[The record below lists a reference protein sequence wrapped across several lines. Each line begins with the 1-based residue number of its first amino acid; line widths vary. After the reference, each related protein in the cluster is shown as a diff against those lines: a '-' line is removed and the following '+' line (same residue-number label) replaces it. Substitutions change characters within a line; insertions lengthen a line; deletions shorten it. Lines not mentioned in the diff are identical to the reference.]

1 MRYILLAISAALL
14 PLVVRAQEPPP
25 FLFLAKGDTVY
36 IWLSRTPRIGWGFE
50 VYRRAPGERE
60 FRKLTP
66 EPIRGART
74 PEEVQSALGDL
85 YRWVAEALD
94 ADNPFQVLRRLR
106 SDSFRGSILSLL
118 DMRVARVLGRLYVDT
133 TATGP
138 GPYRY
143 RIVLVDRLGRQRE
156 ILEGRVEKDERI
168 PLAPSGLEAEP
179 GDGKVTLR
187 WSYPLWKGDP
197 QDLAI
202 RFFVYRKGP
211 GEAKFRRADTEVI
224 LREQKEDFSFTD
236 VWVRNG
242 RSYTY
247 YVVAVDPLGREGRP
261 SKLVR
266 VVPVDNVPPAVP
278 KGLEARFRDGKVVLA
293 WQRNLELDL
302 AGYRVYRSL
311 DLRGGFRRVSPLL
324 PPDMPFYEDG
334 RLVPGRIYYYRVTAV
349 DSAGNESRR
358 SNAVSILVEDRE
370 PPQPP
375 GNVKVAVGPEGRRIT
390 WSRSPSAD
398 VMGYNVYWGEIRE
411 QLPRLNLERLPSS
424 ATSYRDEGEGVTPGR
439 SYWVAVTAVDSA
451 FNESPKNPILVKVP
465 DWKPPEPP
473 SYLNARTLPDGRI
486 KLVWG
491 GSTSLDLV
499 SYRLYRGEQGKADS
513 LLGEFGPE
521 VHTYTDRDIVKGRNY
536 TYSVVAVDKAG
547 NESPRREVRL
557 EARDHVPPAPPRNIV
572 AKVTPKGVLI
582 TWGRVADPDL
592 AGYYVYR
599 SDIPTGVFTRLNQ
612 KPLKERSFLDRTGT
626 SGHWYKVR
634 AVDTSG
640 NESPWKKAVSPR

>member
-1 MRYILLAISAALL
+1 M
-14 PLVVRAQEPPP
+14 
-25 FLFLAKGDTVY
+25 
-36 IWLSRTPRIGWGFE
+36 
-50 VYRRAPGERE
+50 YRRCPGERE

-66 EPIRGART
+66 EPVRGAST
-74 PEEVQSALGDL
+74 PEDVQSTLGDI

-118 DMRVARVLGRLYVDT
+118 DLRVAKVLGRLYVDT

-138 GPYRY
+138 GPFTY
-143 RIVLVDRLGRQRE
+143 RIVLLDRLGRERGR
-156 ILEGRVEKDERI
+156 LEGKVEKVERV
-168 PLAPSGLEAEP
+168 PPPPSKLEAEP
-179 GDGKVTLR
+179 GDNKVTLR

-211 GEAKFRRADTEVI
+211 GEAKFRRAETEVI
-224 LREQKEDFSFTD
+224 LREQKERFSFTD

-293 WQRNLELDL
+293 WQRGIELDL
-302 AGYRVYRSL
+302 AGYKVYRSL
-311 DLRGGFRRVSPLL
+311 DMRGGFEQISSLV
-324 PPDMPFYEDG
+324 PPDMPFYEDRNPILG
-334 RLVPGRIYYYRVTAV
+334 KVNYYRVTAV
-349 DSAGNESRR
+349 DSSGNESER
-358 SNAVSILVEDRE
+358 SNAAMVLVEDRE
-370 PPQPP
+370 PPEPP
-375 GNVKVAVGPEGRRIT
+375 GEVRVSVGPEGRRIT
-390 WSRSPSAD
+390 WKRSSSPD

-411 QLPRLNLERLPSS
+411 QLPRLNLERLPAS
-424 ATSYRDEGEGVTPGR
+424 ASTYSDDGKGVTPGR
-439 SYWVAVTAVDSA
+439 SYWVAVTAVDTA
-451 FNESPKNPILVKVP
+451 FNESPREPILVNVP
-465 DWKPPEPP
+465 DWEPPEPP

-486 KLVWG
+486 RLVWG
-491 GSTSLDLV
+491 GSTSLDLK
-499 SYRLYRGEQGKADS
+499 SYRLYRRGRADS
-513 LLGEFGPE
+513 LIGEFGPD
-521 VHTYTDRDIVKGRNY
+521 VHTYTDCDVVKGAEY
-536 TYSVVAVDKAG
+536 VYSVVAVDRAG
-547 NESPRREVRL
+547 NESERKVLRIR
-557 EARDHVPPAPPRNIV
+557 AADHMPPAPPRNVV
-572 AKVTPKGVLI
+572 ARVTPQGVLV

-599 SDIPTGVFTRLNQ
+599 SDIPTGVFTRLNDE
-612 KPLKERSFLDRTGT
+612 PVTERSFLDTTGT
-626 SGHWYKVR
+626 SRHWYKVR